1 MKKKLYILQIFS
13 NFVIEI
19 NKEAIRNYA
28 KQTDGRFARIIGK
41 ISALTVAQYINYL
54 NNQPI
59 GRVKYALV

>member
-13 NFVIEI
+13 N
-19 NKEAIRNYA
+19 RNYA
-28 KQTDGRFARIIGK
+28 KQTDGLFARIIGK